1 MGTAAGSITPD
12 QRADWAIT
20 GFLLVREAVPAD
32 LCGALAVS
40 GDDAPAPAAVGRLL
54 GHRVTGLVDE
64 LLGRE
69 AELLEARVVT
79 LDPGEPGR
87 LWHQAEVDG
96 GPGAAV
102 ERSLLL
108 HLALT
113 DAGLAAG
120 CPWVL
125 PATHTGPARP
135 HAHDTRPGS
144 AGFHARRRIVGVD
157 RSEARPVPL
166 RAGDLLVLDGLA
178 VHRWADNHA
187 REPVAVLLC
196 RYGAGAPDGAGPA
209 GAPARVGSGSGA
221 GR

>member
-20 GFLLVREAVPAD
+20 GFLLVREAVPVD
-32 LCGALAVS
+32 LCGALAAS
-40 GDDAPAPAAVGRLL
+40 GDAPAPPAVGRLL

-64 LLGRE
+64 LVGRG
-69 AELLEARVVT
+69 ADLLDARVVT
-79 LDPGEPGR
+79 LGPGEPGR

-96 GPGAAV
+96 EAGGAV

-113 DAGLAAG
+113 DADLTAG

-125 PATHTGPARP
+125 PATHTEPARP
-135 HAHDTRPGS
+135 HVRDTRPGS

-157 RSEARPVPL
+157 RAAARPVPL

-178 VHRWADNHA
+178 VHRWGDNHSRA
-187 REPVAVLLC
+187 PVAALLC
-196 RYGAGAPDGAGPA
+196 RYGVRAPEGAGPA
-209 GAPARVGSGSGA
+209 AAPERVGSGSGA